1 MNLSTKEKEE
11 VCKSGLMAASM
22 KDFGKTIRQTA
33 EEGSF
38 MQTAMFIQDSGSKT
52 KRRVWECIN
61 ILTDRF
67 MMECG

>member
-1 MNLSTKEKEE
+1 MNLSTKEREE

-38 MQTAMFIQDSGSKT
+38 MQTAMFI
-52 KRRVWECIN
+52 
-61 ILTDRF
+61 
-67 MMECG
+67 